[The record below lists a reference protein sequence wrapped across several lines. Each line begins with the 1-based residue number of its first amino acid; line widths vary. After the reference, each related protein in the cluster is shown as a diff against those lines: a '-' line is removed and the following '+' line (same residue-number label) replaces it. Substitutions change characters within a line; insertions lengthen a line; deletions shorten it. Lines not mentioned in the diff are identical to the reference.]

1 MRLKV
6 IFNCNLPIL
15 EESLFLNLL
24 AIANK
29 SAGVYIEIKRVSW
42 GGGGLKPLLCWLEL
56 RNLLSQNIEEFLVTQ
71 QGCQHLYL
79 MDSSILVIGDFA
91 IYQHST
97 PGDNYVLPLFI

>member
-1 MRLKV
+1 M

-42 GGGGLKPLLCWLEL
+42 GGGLKLEL
-56 RNLLSQNIEEFLVTQ
+56 RNLCSVDLN
-71 QGCQHLYL
+71 
-79 MDSSILVIGDFA
+79 
-91 IYQHST
+91 
-97 PGDNYVLPLFI
+97 